1 VVCHRADA
9 ARPAQQDPV
18 AVVGRRYGAI
28 RSHAES
34 KCEIPAREGAA
45 DLAELQLDLP
55 GLCAAEED
63 TFDFFRRAE
72 SPYTNPKTTRIIL
85 IAEHDNLSLTH
96 FKSFPENPCLA
107 KRCNAQNVP
116 PLYHPLVTPVAN
128 RS

>member
-1 VVCHRADA
+1 MNARGKSNSNRHARKDALIGQGHFEEHQRSRGKSVVCHRADA

-55 GLCAAEED
+55 GFCAAEED
-63 TFDFFRRAE
+63 TFDFFRRTE
-72 SPYTNPKTTRIIL
+72 SHQSTRIIL
-85 IAEHDNLSLTH
+85 TA
-96 FKSFPENPCLA
+96 
-107 KRCNAQNVP
+107 R
-116 PLYHPLVTPVAN
+116 PLNTPIYH
-128 RS
+128 